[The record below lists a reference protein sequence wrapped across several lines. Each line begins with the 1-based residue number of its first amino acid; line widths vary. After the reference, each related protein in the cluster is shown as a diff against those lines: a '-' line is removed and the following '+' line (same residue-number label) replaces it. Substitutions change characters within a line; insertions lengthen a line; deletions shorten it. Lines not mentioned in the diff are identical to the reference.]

1 MNSSTGAS
9 GGVEMAIET
18 LEGPE
23 TQHFEMTDPRKAYGD
38 TLVEIGRKNKH
49 IVVLDADL
57 SSSTRT
63 AQFASEFP
71 ERFFNMGIAEQNMMA
86 TAGGLATTGK
96 TVFVS
101 TFAMFATGRVY
112 DQIRQSIAYPELGVK
127 IVATHGGVTVGG
139 DGASHQMLED
149 ISLMRVLPGMN
160 VIVPADAT
168 EVASAIKVA
177 AQTQGPF
184 YIRLGRTKAPR
195 IFPDD
200 HQFELG
206 KAPVVREGD
215 DVTIGAIGLM
225 VGKALT
231 AAGMLK
237 KEGISARVLN
247 MSSLKPF
254 DEDAILKAAKET
266 CGIVTAEEHSVI
278 GGLGSA
284 VASYVTDV
292 HPTFVK
298 FIGIPDVFGQSGDY
312 NELLN
317 CYGLTAGNIAKTC
330 EELLKN

>member
-1 MNSSTGAS
+1 
-9 GGVEMAIET
+9 MAIET
-18 LEGPE
+18 LEGTE
-23 TQHFEMTDPRKAYGD
+23 ITHFEMTDPRKAYGD
-38 TLVEIGRKNKH
+38 TLVEIGRQNKH

-63 AQFASEFP
+63 AQFSREFP

-112 DQIRQSIAYPELGVK
+112 DQIRQSIAYPELDVK
-127 IVATHGGVTVGG
+127 IVATHGGITVGG

-168 EVASAIKVA
+168 ETASAVKA
-177 AQTQGPF
+177 AVKTPGPF

-195 IFPDD
+195 IFRED
-200 HQFELG
+200 HEFQLG
-206 KAPVVREGD
+206 TAPLVREGD
-215 DVTIGAIGLM
+215 DITICAIGLM
-225 VGKALT
+225 VGKGLI
-231 AAGMLK
+231 AAEKLE
-237 KEGISARVLN
+237 KEGIDARILD
-247 MSSLKPF
+247 MSSLKPL
-254 DEDAILKAAKET
+254 DEDAILRAARET
-266 CGIVTAEEHSVI
+266 GGIVTAEEHSVI

-284 VASYVTDV
+284 VSGYVAGV
-292 HPTFVK
+292 HPTFVRS
-298 FIGIPDVFGQSGDY
+298 IGIPDVFGESGDY

-317 CYGLTAGNIAKTC
+317 SYGLTAANIAKTC
-330 EELLKN
+330 KELMKK